1 MHPRY
6 VSTSFVSFPFSLS
19 SFSSERTIQG
29 YIESRR
35 TRAAPTHTHTRYRF
49 TLGDPCE
56 TNAHKAEGRRRRGY
70 IRDVSRRYCR
80 CKLLCL
86 ACLLDG
92 EHQLQLDSNACKEIH
107 VVSTTT
113 TNNND
118 NDDDDNLIKFQT
130 IRIRRFKRKKKKKLH
145 RNDPDSRDGAPRK
158 RVYSRGSHGFPRYS
172 HTQHTPKYPRALSS
186 CIMHTEPAEATS
198 PIYRGAWLLSA
209 AGRRE
214 GRVVPPSTTAF
225 SPTQVFR
232 VILFFVR
239 DSIAPPLPFF
249 SPPPLLHLTLSPSFH
264 FSSQDSCT
272 ETYDGARA
280 RVLPRVGGEGE
291 EHANTPST

>member
-130 IRIRRFKRKKKKKLH
+130 IRIRRFKRKKKK
-145 RNDPDSRDGAPRK
+145 NYTETIPIPAMAPR
-158 RVYSRGSHGFPRYS
+158 GNGF
-172 HTQHTPKYPRALSS
+172 
-186 CIMHTEPAEATS
+186 IPAVLM
-198 PIYRGAWLLSA
+198 G
-209 AGRRE
+209 
-214 GRVVPPSTTAF
+214 
-225 SPTQVFR
+225 FR
-232 VILFFVR
+232 VIPIHNTR
-239 DSIAPPLPFF
+239 QSIREHYL
-249 SPPPLLHLTLSPSFH
+249 
-264 FSSQDSCT
+264 
-272 ETYDGARA
+272 RA
-280 RVLPRVGGEGE
+280 
-291 EHANTPST
+291 